1 MAEKPFKVG
10 QKVLVQDRGNGTIAY
25 VGSTLFA
32 AGKWFGVILEE
43 AKGKNN
49 GTVQGKEY
57 FKCGENFGAFVRQTQ
72 LQLLDDSGN
81 PIPSDSA
88 RSSPTPSEDKNR
100 SRLSNV
106 RKKNEPTSV
115 RRKSSPAQTSRAAT
129 EPKIEKFSSR
139 LSLIGSRSP
148 SDLGT
153 NSPSPAPL
161 KLTTPRQSTENLSSK
176 RASFVEPGKSTPKQG
191 SGIPS
196 LAASKPSKLAPPSN
210 FRQSTSG
217 MTTASGSASTPK
229 RQQSIPVPQTSPS
242 ADQTGFVETLKPQ
255 FTPGLVL
262 ASPGAGM
269 NTSVLSSPQV
279 AQGGGGGDVGERLSH
294 LQTQQENDM
303 LKAQV
308 RDLTEKLDTL
318 KAKRLHDKELL
329 RDFEKTKLQLESMLE
344 FKNRIMESQA
354 NLQRDLHRAR
364 LETREAIEAKDAH
377 AEEMS
382 ELAESMEMATLDKE
396 MAEEKAE
403 TLQVELDQ
411 AKEKIEELTVDLELL
426 KAQMSETDG
435 SSGSG
440 DLSSATVFKVK
451 QLEQQNARLHE
462 TIVRFRDLSAHDK
475 HEFQKLQKDLDQRK
489 SENAELSRTKEKLS
503 SRVEE
508 LEGQIADLQEQVDAA
523 LGAEE
528 MVEQLADK
536 KMNLEEKVAALEEEV
551 AELEQLVDMNE
562 QLGESARELEVEL
575 REEADLAR
583 AGMREAQRDKEA
595 ALETLADR
603 EQTISKFREVVQKLQ
618 EQAQDLQAQLE
629 RESARPV
636 SKLPEMLDFK
646 KMFAESKAHTRAID
660 LELRRIEVQESNQH
674 VEYLTGFMPDSF
686 MNRGGDHDA
695 VLVLLLVPRLLWKT
709 EVLLNQ
715 VKEKFPNVE
724 SIDRAS
730 LLRGHTVEQYA
741 FRCRLSHLLFNAQC
755 ILHQFA
761 HALNS
766 CSAPTLL
773 KVAAAYPDMAVQEK
787 AIDHFLELL
796 RKDQLDENVGLE
808 GLERCINYFSTMFPI
823 LLATEVKVNQS
834 QLIADIAKSLTAAA
848 DCLRTDASALVAIT
862 KAGDGGDMAALATH
876 LIAVSETLA
885 AQLKA
890 ARRRI
895 PTGQQE
901 GAISNMGLETGL
913 ASALQDCCT
922 NHATRVTRLIRDVVR
937 SGLAI
942 ISNIGDADAGL
953 SETKLRELVTA
964 AASKCLEQ
972 EEGGPGPVDSL
983 RTALEFISQQVA
995 SLVQVLQDGEY
1006 EAGMP
1011 IKPEEK
1017 PVPPIQMR
1025 AKAVRT
1031 ELEETKLLSQKLEAK
1046 EADIKE
1052 LRLALK
1058 AKQEEMS
1065 ELQLRKDMAERKL
1078 EVATKDAN
1086 VANEKLMRKLEDA
1099 QALFK
1104 RKEKEF
1110 EETMDHLQADIDS
1123 LETERGELKDK
1134 VKNFAKKAILDT
1146 KTAVSSSPTHSPV
1159 SPEAGQNSTILTD
1172 SPLLMNEIRNLRLA
1186 LRNQRNENVRLQNQ
1200 LCKENLESLTP
1211 LPVPKRLENGSE
1223 DRITDSMKRLDDLS
1237 RKASSL
1243 LKDVHEAW
1251 VMPKVVD
1258 ITKKTKTQAPLS
1270 NQLIEEMSN
1279 LHKLKLRT
1287 QQLQDLVLT
1296 EAVNRRPGCKAD
1308 ADFAIFPSK
1317 EMSKA
1322 LKEED
1327 SIEIGWV
1334 KIPFD
1339 GPVPPSERNVTV
1351 VLDDASLNLL
1361 QRKLVGLA

>member
-1 MAEKPFKVG
+1 MAEKPTKVG
-10 QKVLVQDRGNGTIAY
+10 QRVLVPDRGPGTVAY
-25 VGSTLFA
+25 VGTTQFA
-32 AGKWFGVILEE
+32 AGKWIGVILDEP
-43 AKGKNN
+43 KGKNN

-57 FKCGENFGAFVRQTQ
+57 FKCGENYGAFLRQTQ
-72 LQLLDDSGN
+72 LTLLDDAGN
-81 PIPSDSA
+81 PMPSDSA
-88 RSSPTPSEDKNR
+88 RSSPTPSEDKTR
-100 SRLSNV
+100 SRLSN
-106 RKKNEPTSV
+106 
-115 RRKSSPAQTSRAAT
+115 
-129 EPKIEKFSSR
+129 SR

-153 NSPSPAPL
+153 ATPSA
-161 KLTTPRQSTENLSSK
+161 KDASTPRQSTENLSTKKTPRQSTENLSAK
-176 RASFVEPGKSTPKQG
+176 RASFVETGKTSLSPKQG

-196 LAASKPSKLAPPSN
+196 LASSKPSKLAPPSN
-210 FRQSTSG
+210 FRQSTS
-217 MTTASGSASTPK
+217 ALPSSSASTPK
-229 RQQSIPVPQTSPS
+229 RPQSIPVPHSSTSPE
-242 ADQTGFVETLKPQ
+242 QTGFVETLKPQ

-262 ASPGAGM
+262 ASPGAGL
-269 NTSVLSSPQV
+269 NTSAFSSPAP
-279 AQGGGGGDVGERLSH
+279 AQGGGGGGGDVGERLGH
-294 LQTQQENDM
+294 LQLQQENDS

-308 RDLTEKLDTL
+308 RDLNEKLETL
-318 KAKRLHDKELL
+318 KAKRLQDKELL

-354 NLQRDLHRAR
+354 NLQRDLQRAR
-364 LETREAIEAKDAH
+364 QEAREAVEAKDAH

-411 AKEKIEELTVDLELL
+411 AKEKVEELTVDLELL

-435 SSGSG
+435 GSSEM
-440 DLSSATVFKVK
+440 SSANVFKVK

-462 TIVRFRDLSAHDK
+462 TIVRFRDIAAHDK

-503 SRVEE
+503 ARVEE
-508 LEGQIADLQEQVDAA
+508 LEVQIADLQEQVDAA
-523 LGAEE
+523 LGAED

-536 KMNLEEKVAALEEEV
+536 KMNLEERVTALEEEV

-562 QLGESARELEVEL
+562 QLAESARELEVEL

-583 AGMREAQRDKEA
+583 AGMREAHRDRDA

-618 EQAQDLQAQLE
+618 EQCQDLQAQLE

-686 MNRGGDHDA
+686 MSRGGDHDA
-695 VLVLLLVPRLLWKT
+695 VLVLLLVPRLLWKS

-724 SIDRAS
+724 TIDRAS
-730 LLRGHTVEQYA
+730 LLKGHTVEQYA
-741 FRCRLSHLLFNAQC
+741 FRCRLTHLLFNAQC
-755 ILHQFA
+755 ILHQYA
-761 HALNS
+761 HALNL

-796 RKDQLDENVGLE
+796 RKDQLDENIGLE
-808 GLERCINYFSTMFPI
+808 GLERCINYFNTMFPI
-823 LLATEVKVNQS
+823 LLASEVKLNQS
-834 QLIADIAKSLTAAA
+834 QLVADIAKSLTAAA
-848 DCLRTDASALVAIT
+848 DCLRTDASAILAIS

-876 LIAVSETLA
+876 IIAVSETLA
-885 AQLKA
+885 AQLKT
-890 ARRRI
+890 ARRRV
-895 PTGQQE
+895 PQGQQE
-901 GAISNMGLETGL
+901 GAIFDMGLEAGL
-913 ASALQDCCT
+913 ATALQDCCT
-922 NHATRVTRLIRDVVR
+922 NQATRVTHLVRDVVR
-937 SGLAI
+937 AGLAV
-942 ISNIGDADAGL
+942 ISNIGDADSAL
-953 SETKLRELVTA
+953 SELKLRELVTT

-972 EEGGPGPVDSL
+972 DGGTGPVDSL
-983 RTALEFISQQVA
+983 RSALEFISQQVGA
-995 SLVQVLQDGEY
+995 LVQVLQDSDY
-1006 EAGMP
+1006 EAGIP

-1017 PVPPIQMR
+1017 PTPPIQLR

-1031 ELEETKLLSQKLEAK
+1031 ELEETKLLSQKLESK

-1058 AKQEEMS
+1058 SKQEEMS

-1078 EVATKDAN
+1078 EVATKDSS
-1086 VANEKLMRKLEDA
+1086 VTSEKLQRKLEDA
-1099 QALFK
+1099 QAMLK

-1123 LETERGELKDK
+1123 LETERGELKEK
-1134 VKNFAKKAILDT
+1134 LKNFTKKAIADT
-1146 KTAVSSSPTHSPV
+1146 KSAAAASPSHSPV
-1159 SPEAGQNSTILTD
+1159 SPVASQSIPPTND
-1172 SPLLMNEIRNLRLA
+1172 SPFVMREITNLRHA
-1186 LRNQRNENVRLQNQ
+1186 LRNQRNENIRLQAQ
-1200 LCKENLESLTP
+1200 LCKEKLDALSP
-1211 LPVPKRLENGSE
+1211 LNVPKCAGS
-1223 DRITDSMKRLDDLS
+1223 DGLTAAMKRLDELS
-1237 RKASSL
+1237 RKASAL
-1243 LKDVHEAW
+1243 RKDVHEAW
-1251 VMPKVVD
+1251 VMPKVID
-1258 ITKKTKTQAPLS
+1258 ITKKSKTGAPLS
-1270 NQLIEEMSN
+1270 NRLIEEMSR
-1279 LHKLKLRT
+1279 LKELQFRT
-1287 QQLQDLVLT
+1287 QKLQDEVLS
-1296 EAVNRRPGCKAD
+1296 EAANRRPACKAN

-1317 EMSKA
+1317 QMSKA
-1322 LKEED
+1322 MKEDD
-1327 SIEIGWV
+1327 SIDMGWIR
-1334 KIPFD
+1334 IPVD
-1339 GPVPPSERNVTV
+1339 EHVPPEERVVTV
-1351 VLDDASLNLL
+1351 VLDDASLSLL

>member
-1 MAEKPFKVG
+1 MYLPLKHYFNMAEKPLKVG
-10 QKVLVQDRGNGTIAY
+10 QRVSVQDRGCGSVAY

-32 AGKWFGVILEE
+32 AGKWIGVILDEP
-43 AKGKNN
+43 KGKNN
-49 GTVQGKEY
+49 GSVQGKEY
-57 FKCGENFGAFVRQTQ
+57 FKCGDNYGAFVRQTQ
-72 LQLLDDSGN
+72 LALLDEAGN

-100 SRLSNV
+100 SRLSN
-106 RKKNEPTSV
+106 
-115 RRKSSPAQTSRAAT
+115 
-129 EPKIEKFSSR
+129 SR

-148 SDLGT
+148 SDLGA
-153 NSPSPAPL
+153 PSASTT
-161 KLTTPRQSTENLSSK
+161 KLASTPRQSTENLSAKRTPRQSTENLSAK
-176 RASFVEPGKSTPKQG
+176 RASFVEPGKASVSSKQG

-196 LAASKPSKLAPPSN
+196 LASSKPSKLAPPSN
-210 FRQSTSG
+210 FRQSTSP
-217 MTTASGSASTPK
+217 TSSASTPK
-229 RQQSIPVPQTSPS
+229 RPQSIPVPQSSTS

-262 ASPGAGM
+262 ASPGAGL
-269 NTSVLSSPQV
+269 NSSILSPPSA
-279 AQGGGGGDVGERLSH
+279 AQGSPGGGGDVGERLSH
-294 LQTQQENDM
+294 LQLQQENDS

-308 RDLTEKLDTL
+308 RDLTEKLDTI
-318 KAKRLHDKELL
+318 KAKRLQDKEQL

-354 NLQRDLHRAR
+354 HLQRDLQRAR
-364 LETREAIEAKDAH
+364 LEAREAVEAKDAH

-426 KAQMSETDG
+426 KAQMSETESGG
-435 SSGSG
+435 SGTG
-440 DLSSATVFKVK
+440 DLSSSTVFKVK

-462 TIVRFRDLSAHDK
+462 TIVRFRDISAHDK

-503 SRVEE
+503 ARVEE

-523 LGAEE
+523 LGAED

-536 KMNLEEKVAALEEEV
+536 KMNLEEKVAALMEEV
-551 AELEQLVDMNE
+551 TELEQLVDMNE
-562 QLGESARELEVEL
+562 QLAESARELEVEL

-583 AGMREAQRDKEA
+583 AGMREAHRDKEA

-603 EQTISKFREVVQKLQ
+603 EQTISKFREVVQKYQ
-618 EQAQDLQAQLE
+618 EQCQDLQAQLE
-629 RESARPV
+629 RESERPV

-686 MNRGGDHDA
+686 MSRGGDHDA
-695 VLVLLLVPRLLWKT
+695 VLLLLMVPRLLWKT

-724 SIDRAS
+724 TIDKAS

-741 FRCRLSHLLFNAQC
+741 FRCRLSHLFFNAQC
-755 ILHQFA
+755 VLHQFA

-796 RKDQLDENVGLE
+796 RKDQLDENVNLE
-808 GLERCINYFSTMFPI
+808 GLERCINYFCTMYPI
-823 LLATEVKVNQS
+823 LLGSEVKINQS
-834 QLIADIAKSLTAAA
+834 QLITDISKSLTAAS
-848 DCLRTDASALVAIT
+848 DCLRTDASAILALS
-862 KAGDGGDMAALATH
+862 KASDGGDMAALATH
-876 LIAVSETLA
+876 MIAVSEALA
-885 AQLKA
+885 AQLKT

-895 PTGQQE
+895 PQGQQE
-901 GAISNMGLETGL
+901 GAILNMGLEMGL
-913 ASALQDCCT
+913 AAALQDCCV
-922 NHATRVTRLIRDVVR
+922 NHATRVTRLVRDVVR
-937 SGLAI
+937 SALSSL
-942 ISNIGDADAGL
+942 SNAGVHADDNIADADIGL
-953 SETKLRELVTA
+953 SELKLRELVTA
-964 AASKCLEQ
+964 ASSKCLEQ

-983 RTALEFISQQVA
+983 RSALEFVSQQVA
-995 SLVQVLQDGEY
+995 SLVQILQDNDY

-1017 PVPPIQMR
+1017 PVPPIQLR

-1031 ELEETKLLSQKLEAK
+1031 ELEETKMLSSKLESK

-1065 ELQLRKDMAERKL
+1065 ELQLRRDMAERKL
-1078 EVATKDAN
+1078 EVSTKDSTIS
-1086 VANEKLMRKLEDA
+1086 NEKLQRKLEDA
-1099 QALFK
+1099 QAMLK

-1123 LETERGELKDK
+1123 LESERGELKEK
-1134 VKNFAKKAILDT
+1134 LKNMTKKAIADT
-1146 KTAVSSSPTHSPV
+1146 KSASAPSPTHSPV
-1159 SPEAGQNSTILTD
+1159 SPDAGHSISVGNE
-1172 SPLLMNEIRNLRLA
+1172 SPFLLQEINTLRLA
-1186 LRNQRNENVRLQNQ
+1186 LRNQRNENVRLQSQ
-1200 LCKENLESLTP
+1200 LCKDKLDSLTP
-1211 LPVPKRLENGSE
+1211 LPAPKSIDNRDKVS
-1223 DRITDSMKRLDDLS
+1223 DSMKRLDDLS

-1243 LKDVHEAW
+1243 WKDVHEAW

-1258 ITKKTKTQAPLS
+1258 ITKKTKSQTTLS
-1270 NQLIEEMSN
+1270 NQLIEENSRMK
-1279 LHKLKLRT
+1279 KLQLRT
-1287 QQLQDLVLT
+1287 QELQAAILT
-1296 EAVNRRPGCKAD
+1296 EAVSRRPGLKAD
-1308 ADFAIFPSK
+1308 ADFATFPSK

-1322 LKEED
+1322 LKED
-1327 SIEIGWV
+1327 NSIEIGWV
-1334 KIPFD
+1334 KIPYD
-1339 GPVPPSERNVTV
+1339 GPVPPNERNVTV
-1351 VLDDASLNLL
+1351 VLDDQSLSLL